1 MRQLLSC
8 ATAAM
13 LLSAL
18 TACGP
23 EAMDDT
29 GTVSEALTATN
40 ATDRANLALRWAPV
54 HYQDVDQ
61 TGSHALG
68 GKADYITRYDYDG
81 DLNGRNNWD
90 DAGNAA
96 YPLAAHVYYSVT
108 ETSSHWFIVYL

>member
-1 MRQLLSC
+1 MQKLLFGTL
-8 ATAAM
+8 AGV
-13 LLSAL
+13 LLSAV
-18 TACGP
+18 TGCGP
-23 EAMDDT
+23 DALEAGET
-29 GTVSEALTATN
+29 GEVTEALTASN
-40 ATDRANLALRWAPV
+40 ASDRAALALRWAPV

-90 DAGNAA
+90 NAGNAR

-108 ETSSHWFIVYL
+108 ET